1 MAVRTMSP
9 LSVACPGRFRLDPLE
24 TFLRSLTLAVL
35 VSIKSS
41 GDMFNPG
48 LYIGGK
54 SKKKGEEEEVAAVH
68 NPFVPPPSVTD
79 RPRRCSSSPSATLEI
94 GKEDEVSGNIGSGSM
109 FASVCSWSV
118 WIVGKAV
125 NNFLKKMG
133 ISLHF
138 HP

>member
-1 MAVRTMSP
+1 MHFEGFPDATSLRREIPFKFV
-9 LSVACPGRFRLDPLE
+9 SV
-24 TFLRSLTLAVL
+24 
-35 VSIKSS
+35 
-41 GDMFNPG
+41 
-48 LYIGGK
+48 LY
-54 SKKKGEEEEVAAVH
+54 SQNRNREEEKKKGEEEEVAAVH
-68 NPFVPPPSVTD
+68 NPFVPPPSVVD

-94 GKEDEVSGNIGSGSM
+94 GKEDEVSRNIGSGSM
-109 FASVCSWSV
+109 FAWVCSWSV